1 MKTGVLFLRIA
12 STVLSIVST
21 GQAQVF
27 EMSCEFRTT
36 DGQLTGKLPLFRP
49 VIVSDNFPVPHPIG
63 TDLLYPISVKGPVVL
78 VGCGISTKSWR
89 GH

>member
-27 EMSCEFRTT
+27 EMSCGFRTT
-36 DGQLTGKLPLFRP
+36 DRQLTGKLPLFRP
-49 VIVSDNFPVPHPIG
+49 LLVTDNFPVPHLIS
-63 TDLLYPISVKGPVVL
+63 TDLLYPISVKGPLVL
-78 VGCGISTKSWR
+78 VGYGISTKSWR